1 MSTGQSF
8 VRLAAM
14 PRGNGRRLDLVHRR
28 RSDPRPGYANSNN
41 SECDLLSATHKRLC
55 DSSIACSIQESEE
68 VSSTLIQRK
77 RGPVE
82 FFGSFYRDQHSEAFF
97 VGISI
102 LFWLDKPLPD
112 FLIHRTRSVKP
123 SSAIEAQTKLRLLTG
138 RHLYRSAL

>member
-8 VRLAAM
+8 VRSAAM

-68 VSSTLIQRK
+68 VSSTSIQRK

-82 FFGSFYRDQHSEAFF
+82 FFGSFYRDKHSEPLILS
-97 VGISI
+97 GISI
-102 LFWLDKPLPD
+102 FNAGKPLPD
-112 FLIHRTRSVKP
+112 FLIDRIQFVKP
-123 SSAIEAQTKLRLLTG
+123 SSAIRRLR
-138 RHLYRSAL
+138 RSCASNRPAF